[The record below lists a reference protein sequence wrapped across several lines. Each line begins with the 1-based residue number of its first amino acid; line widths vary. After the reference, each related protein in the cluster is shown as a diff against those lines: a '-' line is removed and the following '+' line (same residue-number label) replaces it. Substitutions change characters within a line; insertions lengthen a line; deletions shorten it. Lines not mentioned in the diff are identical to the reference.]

1 MRPLSAP
8 SSGQL
13 PAAKPRLDQICP
25 LGPDQLAAPP
35 PAASTA
41 RARPAA
47 KRLVPLLAMS
57 DITPTFRR
65 ERPKTLA
72 TPKFLLGKRLG
83 HHNPLLALATVDR
96 RTAGRS

>member
-25 LGPDQLAAPP
+25 LGPDSSP
-35 PAASTA
+35 PAGQLTA

-57 DITPTFRR
+57 DITPSFRR